1 MITPNSSPTKQM
13 DSSTEIGKHLESK
26 EINCEQKNGKLDNL
40 SPKVNDR
47 VFHLNYDSDLDLNSI
62 EEDDLF

>member
-1 MITPNSSPTKQM
+1 M

-26 EINCEQKNGKLDNL
+26 EINCELKNGKLDNL